1 MRHCVFCNQPLEE
14 GIPEAPAPGR
24 RHAYDP
30 GQGRLWEICPRC
42 SRWNLVPMELRWET
56 LEGWERAVR
65 DEGRPIL
72 ETERLALIRVGKG
85 EVVRVSDPP
94 LPEWG
99 HWRYGDHLPR
109 FRPGRMGLFERLLGG
124 LPAPPL
130 EGYDPYGL
138 SGPMGGVGGSSGPS
152 QWLASPFL
160 DQATPLTLA
169 FAAIPL
175 APDCPSCGIPL
186 PLNPWEFQE
195 ITFRAS
201 LDAKGPDDHRGPP
214 TLAGAPVGVEA
225 RCANCG
231 ERVILPLRSVRPA
244 LRLGLSIID
253 SGAKARGA
261 GRPAG
266 EALARVG
273 GGVGLLRGLGSLGAP
288 LGELGLV
295 ERVALGIALD
305 SEAEAE
311 ALESE
316 WREAEEIAA
325 IMDQELT
332 EVEGFVRFRNRILG
346 E

>member
-1 MRHCVFCNQPLEE
+1 MRHCVFCNEPLEE

-30 GQGRLWEICPRC
+30 HRGRLWEICPRC

-65 DEGRPIL
+65 DEGRPVL
-72 ETERLALIRVGKG
+72 ETDRLALIRVGTG

-94 LPEWG
+94 LPDWG

-109 FRPGRMGLFERLLGG
+109 FHPARKGLLQRLLGG

-138 SGPMGGVGGSSGPS
+138 TGPMGGVGGSSGPS

-160 DQATPLTLA
+160 DRATPLTLA

-175 APDCPSCGIPL
+175 APACPSCGIPL

-195 ITFRAS
+195 ITFRTSREAAS
-201 LDAKGPDDHRGPP
+201 AESHLDP
-214 TLAGAPVGVEA
+214 GAPSRPPVGVEA
-225 RCANCG
+225 RCAHCG
-231 ERVILPLRSVRPA
+231 ERVILPLRAARPA

-253 SGAKARGA
+253 SGAAAREE
-261 GRPAG
+261 GRRAG
-266 EALARVG
+266 EALSRVG
-273 GGVGLLRGLGSLGAP
+273 GGGELLRGLGGIGAP
-288 LGELGLV
+288 LGELGVV
-295 ERVALGIALD
+295 ERVAVAIALD
-305 SEAEAE
+305 AEAEAE
-311 ALESE
+311 ALELE

-332 EVEGFVRFRNRILG
+332 EVEGFLRFRNRVLG